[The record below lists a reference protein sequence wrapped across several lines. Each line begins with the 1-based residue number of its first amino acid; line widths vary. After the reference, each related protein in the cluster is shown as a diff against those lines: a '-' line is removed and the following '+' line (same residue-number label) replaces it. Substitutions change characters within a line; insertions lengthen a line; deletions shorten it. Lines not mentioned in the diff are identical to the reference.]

1 MLQAGIDDLQQA
13 LSTIQQKAEVNT
25 IFDSSRYYE
34 QKLEEI
40 HTQCVNAYPGCC
52 KADRAT
58 PFGISLFVGSGFV
71 LGAATTYA
79 IMRLV
84 EKTAA

>member
-1 MLQAGIDDLQQA
+1 MLYAGVEELQQA
-13 LSTIQQKAEVNT
+13 LSTIQQKAGVDT
-25 IFDSSRYYE
+25 TFDSSRYYE

-40 HTQCVNAYPGCC
+40 HTQCVNAYPDCC

-58 PFGISLFVGSGFV
+58 PFGISLFVGSGFA
-71 LGAATTYA
+71 LGVATTYA

-84 EKTAA
+84 EKRAA